1 MSLTETVK
9 VSISSPD
16 RFYIGG
22 DWVKPSSSDE
32 IDVINA
38 STEDVFL
45 RVAEAK
51 AEDMDR
57 AIAAARE
64 AFDHGP
70 WPRMSHADRAEYLV
84 KIAAALEERALEIGS
99 DLVRPDG
106 RVEHHC
112 AGERSRPRAALAVL
126 RRTGRGVP
134 VSRAAHAHRGRQ
146 HRPAWCGSPL
156 GSSAPSSP
164 GTARWASSGTR
175 WHRRS
180 SQAAP

>member
-1 MSLTETVK
+1 VADMSLTETVK

-57 AIAAARE
+57 A
-64 AFDHGP
+64 
-70 WPRMSHADRAEYLV
+70 DRG
-84 KIAAALEERALEIGS
+84 GS
-99 DLVRPDG
+99 GGLSTTDR
-106 RVEHHC
+106 
-112 AGERSRPRAALAVL
+112 
-126 RRTGRGVP
+126 GRG
-134 VSRAAHAHRGRQ
+134 
-146 HRPAWCGSPL
+146 
-156 GSSAPSSP
+156 
-164 GTARWASSGTR
+164 
-175 WHRRS
+175 
-180 SQAAP
+180 

>member
-1 MSLTETVK
+1 MSLTETVREA
-9 VSISSPD
+9 ISSPD

-38 STEDVFL
+38 STEDVIF

-70 WPRMSHADRAEYLV
+70 WPQMSHAERAAYLV
-84 KIAAALEERALEIGS
+84 KIAAALEERALEIGQIWS
-99 DLVRPDG
+99 GQMGVLNTIAQASGPGHGRPWRYYAELAEEFPFQERHTPTAGGNIGLLVREP
-106 RVEHHC
+106 
-112 AGERSRPRAALAVL
+112 
-126 RRTGRGVP
+126 
-134 VSRAAHAHRGRQ
+134 
-146 HRPAWCGSPL
+146 
-156 GSSAPSSP
+156 
-164 GTARWASSGTR
+164 
-175 WHRRS
+175 
-180 SQAAP
+180 AAP

>member
-1 MSLTETVK
+1 MSLTDTVK

-70 WPRMSHADRAEYLV
+70 WPHMSHAERAGYLV
-84 KIAAALEERALEIGS
+84 KIAAALEERAARNRS
-99 DLVRPDG
+99 DLVR
-106 RVEHHC
+106 
-112 AGERSRPRAALAVL
+112 
-126 RRTGRGVP
+126 
-134 VSRAAHAHRGRQ
+134 
-146 HRPAWCGSPL
+146 
-156 GSSAPSSP
+156 
-164 GTARWASSGTR
+164 ARWAC
-175 WHRRS
+175 
-180 SQAAP
+180 

>member
-1 MSLTETVK
+1 MSLTETVREA
-9 VSISSPD
+9 ISSPD

-38 STEDVFL
+38 STEDVFF

-70 WPRMSHADRAEYLV
+70 WPQMSHAERAAYLV
-84 KIAAALEERALEIGS
+84 KIAHS
-99 DLVRPDG
+99 KSVRSGP
-106 RVEHHC
+106 
-112 AGERSRPRAALAVL
+112 
-126 RRTGRGVP
+126 
-134 VSRAAHAHRGRQ
+134 
-146 HRPAWCGSPL
+146 
-156 GSSAPSSP
+156 
-164 GTARWASSGTR
+164 ARWAC
-175 WHRRS
+175 
-180 SQAAP
+180 